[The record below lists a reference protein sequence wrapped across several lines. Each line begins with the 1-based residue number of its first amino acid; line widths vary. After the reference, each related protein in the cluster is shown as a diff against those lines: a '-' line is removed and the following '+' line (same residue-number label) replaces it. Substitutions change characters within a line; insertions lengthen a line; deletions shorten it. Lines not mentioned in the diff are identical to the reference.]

1 MYDYVINH
9 FVNDSQK
16 FIFQLYLI
24 HMEHLS
30 IIAGSNYFWWFKLYY
45 LCALQFLNADF
56 SLWSTDQVYTRG
68 STRGEEPDVKCSLIL
83 TSLYND
89 IHNIWEGTY

>member
-30 IIAGSNYFWWFKLYY
+30 IIAGSNYF
-45 LCALQFLNADF
+45 
-56 SLWSTDQVYTRG
+56 
-68 STRGEEPDVKCSLIL
+68 
-83 TSLYND
+83 
-89 IHNIWEGTY
+89 